1 MRPIVKALL
10 IAEVVVCFVPLTLM
24 LAVGAI
30 MAPSQVAGFIDE
42 PLEWEGPASFVGA
55 VLCGIAGLSALTFV
69 MARLLGGHVAVKRP
83 TPIATGI
90 WLGVTPI
97 LAAFTSPSYGWWL
110 LAAAPLAVAAHI
122 IFLSRRW
129 LFPSSKAV
137 VRSLCV
143 PVILALGWLVLRTF
157 PPFDISEADL
167 IARKEMW
174 LATRPN
180 AYECTVVVAG
190 WTDPELLEPKR
201 ITVRDEHVV
210 SAEYAFQTWSHQQGE
225 RAPLAAAWTVDS
237 IFDSLIAARRMGWSV
252 RARFDRQLG
261 FVEKAYLKIDRPNS
275 GWDVEVRKFS
285 VLEASPSPQ

>member
-1 MRPIVKALL
+1 V
-10 IAEVVVCFVPLTLM
+10 
-24 LAVGAI
+24 
-30 MAPSQVAGFIDE
+30 
-42 PLEWEGPASFVGA
+42 
-55 VLCGIAGLSALTFV
+55 
-69 MARLLGGHVAVKRP
+69 
-83 TPIATGI
+83 
-90 WLGVTPI
+90 
-97 LAAFTSPSYGWWL
+97 
-110 LAAAPLAVAAHI
+110 
-122 IFLSRRW
+122 SRRW

-261 FVEKAYLKIDRPNS
+261 FVEKAYLEIDRPNS

-285 VLEASPSPQ
+285 VLEASTRPQ